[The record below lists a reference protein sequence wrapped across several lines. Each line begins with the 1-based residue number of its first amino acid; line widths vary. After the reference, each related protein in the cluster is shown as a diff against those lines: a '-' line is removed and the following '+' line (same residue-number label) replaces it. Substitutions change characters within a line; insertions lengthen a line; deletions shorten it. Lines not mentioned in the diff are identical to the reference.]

1 MVLRTRP
8 HETAYWGN
16 EMDSSSPPR
25 SLTSARQ
32 AAIRL
37 GTTIPRVK
45 RAIKRL
51 ELPVVEGPAGRV
63 GLTAQQFTALRRH
76 LGSQPALKSVTRTQA
91 RVLSA
96 LARAPLGVAS
106 ARSAAA
112 RAGISPTAASSALKQ
127 LEQRELVLRESQ
139 WLAAGR
145 ARQIETIRANVAS
158 PAWAAIAPQ
167 LGQVNAPRAIKKGSR
182 PAKVP
187 PRLRHL
193 FWNVSP
199 SQLRPRTAGGFIAR
213 RLLTSGDLDG
223 LAWGAANLAP
233 KDWRHAAGARGLDA
247 RQKALAE
254 NLAQGKS

>member
-1 MVLRTRP
+1 
-8 HETAYWGN
+8 
-16 EMDSSSPPR
+16 MDTGSSPQP
-25 SLTSARQ
+25 LTTARQ

-63 GLTAQQFTALRRH
+63 GLTAPQFAALRRH
-76 LGSQPALKSVTRTQA
+76 LGSQPALESVTRTQA
-91 RVLSA
+91 KVLSA
-96 LARAPLGVAS
+96 LAQAPMGVAS

-112 RAGISPTAASSALKQ
+112 RAGVSPTAASNALKQ
-127 LEQRELVLRESQ
+127 LEQRDLVRRESR

-145 ARQIETIRANVAS
+145 ARQISTIRANVAS
-158 PAWAAIAPQ
+158 PAWAEIAPQ
-167 LGQVNAPRAIKKGSR
+167 LGQIKTPRAAGKGTR

-199 SQLRPRTAGGFIAR
+199 SQLTLRTAGGFIAR
-213 RLLTSGDLDG
+213 RLLTSGDLEG

-233 KDWRHAAGARGLDA
+233 KDWRHAARARGLNA

-254 NLAQGKS
+254 NIAQGRS